1 MSVAVVFDSAGT
13 LLRTYRVAR
22 DLLRSEMLVEVETIP
37 LTFAAEGRVLVL
49 LNLNSQDIVTAP
61 ETQLLSNYLLEQSIE
76 FGVSCSRRVIPA
88 DDVAAILYTD
98 RQARISDMQACIRQ
112 VWSCC
117 KQQESIIAMNS
128 GVILNVDIPG
138 VEFTVTTGG
147 RPFRGARDTISE
159 LHRMGVPT
167 YIASGDRVTKL
178 ERMGDYLGIP
188 RERIYGVATPSM
200 KAQIVEELQEHY
212 YKVVMVGDA
221 INDLKAFQKADLA
234 ILTEQQSD
242 SKPDILYANTDL
254 VIRDV
259 SEVPGIVAELLKDT
273 RTVRKKCNN
282 INPNMIPRED

>member
-22 DLLRSEMLVEVETIP
+22 DLLRGEMLIEVETIP
-37 LTFAAEGRVLVL
+37 LAFAAEGRVLVL
-49 LNLNSQDIVTAP
+49 LHLRSRDVIDAP
-61 ETQLLSNYLLEQSIE
+61 PDQLLSDYLLEQSIG
-76 FGVSCSRRVIPA
+76 FGISCSRRIIPA
-88 DDVAAILYTD
+88 DDVADVLYTD
-98 RQARISDMQACIRQ
+98 RQARISDMQACIRK
-112 VWSCC
+112 VWNCC
-117 KQQESIIAMNS
+117 KQETVVAVNS
-128 GVILNVDIPG
+128 GVILNLDLPG

-147 RPFRGARDTISE
+147 RPFRGAREAVSG
-159 LHRMGVPT
+159 LHRMGVPV

-212 YKVVMVGDA
+212 DKVVMIGDA
-221 INDLKAFQKADLA
+221 INDLKAFQRADLA

-242 SKPDILYANTDL
+242 SKPGILYANTNL
-254 VIRDV
+254 VIQDI

-273 RTVRKKCNN
+273 TTAGKKCNN
-282 INPNMIPRED
+282 INPNMIPEED

>member
-112 VWSCC
+112 AEL
-117 KQQESIIAMNS
+117 Q
-128 GVILNVDIPG
+128 
-138 VEFTVTTGG
+138 TTGIDH
-147 RPFRGARDTISE
+147 RHEQRRDPERG
-159 LHRMGVPT
+159 
-167 YIASGDRVTKL
+167 Y
-178 ERMGDYLGIP
+178 
-188 RERIYGVATPSM
+188 
-200 KAQIVEELQEHY
+200 
-212 YKVVMVGDA
+212 
-221 INDLKAFQKADLA
+221 
-234 ILTEQQSD
+234 
-242 SKPDILYANTDL
+242 
-254 VIRDV
+254 
-259 SEVPGIVAELLKDT
+259 T
-273 RTVRKKCNN
+273 RG
-282 INPNMIPRED
+282 